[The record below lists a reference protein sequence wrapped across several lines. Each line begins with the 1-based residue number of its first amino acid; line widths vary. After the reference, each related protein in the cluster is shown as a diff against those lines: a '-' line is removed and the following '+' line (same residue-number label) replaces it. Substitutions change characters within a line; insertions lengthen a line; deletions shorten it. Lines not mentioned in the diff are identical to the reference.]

1 MIRNV
6 YLQKLIGI
14 LAVGIVFCESL
25 ADVRAHYSLLATL
38 LVVVAGGE
46 RGLAE
51 ACDGEI
57 LFFRVRDERLRDALT
72 ELSEAGEG

>member
-1 MIRNV
+1 MIGNV
-6 YLQKLIGI
+6 YLQKLVGV
-14 LAVGIVFCESL
+14 LAVRIVFGESL
-25 ADVRAHYSLLATL
+25 ADVCAHYSLLAAF

-57 LFFRVRDERLRDALT
+57 LFFRVRDERLRDALA
-72 ELSEAGEG
+72 EFSDAGHG